1 MALLSQGVALGYLIM
16 PRWGGRPVLLASLA
30 NFWSE
35 SKVNFDWFCL
45 TPKGWQVKAQGNAL
59 GSGSI

>member
-16 PRWGGRPVLLASLA
+16 PRWGGRPVPLASLA

-45 TPKGWQVKAQGNAL
+45 TPKG
-59 GSGSI
+59 